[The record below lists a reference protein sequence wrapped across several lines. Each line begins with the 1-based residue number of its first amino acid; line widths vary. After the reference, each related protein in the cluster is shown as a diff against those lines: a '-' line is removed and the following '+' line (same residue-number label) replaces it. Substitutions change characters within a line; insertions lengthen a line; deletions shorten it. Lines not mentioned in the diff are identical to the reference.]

1 MHKQNV
7 ALCVMAGAIAGDQD
21 HYSELRQWGF
31 AQIIHQSLQGMLKSS
46 FHMDPPVSF
55 VIDNRLNKIS

>member
-1 MHKQNV
+1 
-7 ALCVMAGAIAGDQD
+7 MAGAIAGDQD

-31 AQIIHQSLQGMLKSS
+31 AQIIHYRLQGMLKIS

-55 VIDNRLNKIS
+55 VIDDRL